1 MTQHQLIN
9 QLQDIMPEIVET
21 KNPRAT
27 MIKCAKKNNL
37 SIAQLEKLGQ
47 VFNTYKTLVG
57 LEKQA
62 TRGGSFSIVDVPD
75 MVAEYATYTPSEP
88 TTKKQLDVHAQ
99 INSWL
104 NDADS
109 APKSAALEWI
119 DCFSTHTKAAS
130 AKKLPS
136 VYKMLDEHFKGEG
149 GVEYHD
155 YEQGRQWH
163 EEELDY
169 INKPEVLHKAASAE
183 QEQDP
188 RKALKLLKEAS
199 DNYEELLFNAQEN
212 MRRIGNDIVS
222 KMRQDALDWEDV
234 AYDLHDRFRE
244 KAATAVNILEDVF
257 KQANY
262 KTPHVALEKR
272 GYYRSIPANKYGM
285 YDQVDELL
293 KTAALY
299 ETARE
304 ELVDVLAE
312 KQAAMTSIA
321 LLAGAG
327 KERLQKEQDHFFS
340 SISDKNGVLYK
351 ALKPAFNVDEV
362 KEKALASAKNTGA
375 LQQLILSD
383 PVLQQADPAE
393 LEDLFHTISD
403 LAPTIAQNPITVA
416 PVLKEAL
423 QYGSL
428 PIQQVKDLISAE
440 KDFQNTQK
448 YKLEAEKLQKGDA

>member
-109 APKSAALEWI
+109 SSKSAALEWI

-169 INKPEVLHKAASAE
+169 INKPEVLHKVASAE

-222 KMRQDALDWEDV
+222 KMRQDDLDWEDV

-244 KAATAVNILEDVF
+244 KAATAVNILEDIF

-299 ETARE
+299 ETASE

-312 KQAAMTSIA
+312 KQAMAA
-321 LLAGAG
+321 QLVREKDNFFHGLA
-327 KERLQKEQDHFFS
+327 
-340 SISDKNGVLYK
+340 DKKSVLYK
-351 ALKPAFNVDEV
+351 ALKPAF
-362 KEKALASAKNTGA
+362 KEEKVREEALQTAKNTGA

-383 PVLQQADPAE
+383 PVLQQADPSE
-393 LEDLFHTISD
+393 IEDLFHTISD

-440 KDFQNTQK
+440 KDYQNTQK
-448 YKLEAEKLQKGDA
+448 YKQEVETLKKENE